1 MHPISDSKLGT
12 QFKNNIEE
20 QHQKKQQLT
29 EEHSVEFPVTWN
41 LKLVRVCFNLILT

>member
-1 MHPISDSKLGT
+1 MHPINDSKLET

-29 EEHSVEFPVTWN
+29 EGLSAEFPVTWN
-41 LKLVRVCFNLILT
+41 LKLV